1 MGLPR
6 DKIRVLKIKELI
18 VYKKNNKEIM
28 LIHDSVIMKINIA
41 LLKQPKGTQFRLVLG
56 GQTEKTTRFHRS
68 YGNPFAE
75 Y

>member
-6 DKIRVLKIKELI
+6 DKIRVLEIKEFI

-41 LLKQPKGTQFRLVLG
+41 LYDQLKDTKLRLVLG
-56 GQTEKTTRFHRS
+56 GQSEKTTRFHRS
-68 YGNPFAE
+68 YGNPLC
-75 Y
+75 

>member
-1 MGLPR
+1 MGLPK

-41 LLKQPKGTQFRLVLG
+41 L
-56 GQTEKTTRFHRS
+56 
-68 YGNPFAE
+68 
-75 Y
+75 